1 MYNNVHFG
9 DGVID
14 EAKADVNNR
23 VRGLIKIVIDATFDH
38 LETKVKEL
46 PEKIK
51 QLRNSPEIEQEITAL
66 WSEYLFEEGLVS
78 KGYKGLPDDLLISN
92 FHQEG
97 YLDGLYIGYILAM
110 MALADNDI
118 PKDAILSV
126 RDYIR
131 PNLIRNHYN
140 DKDKFISRYKDEKYN
155 WIDKAVETD

>member
-1 MYNNVHFG
+1 MNNNVHFG

-14 EAKADVNNR
+14 EAKADVNSR
-23 VRGLIKIVIDATFDH
+23 VSGLIKIVIDATFDH

-110 MALADNDI
+110 MALTDNDI
-118 PKDAILSV
+118 PKNAILSV

-131 PNLIRNHYN
+131 PNLIGHHY
-140 DKDKFISRYKDEKYN
+140 DDRDEFIKRYKDEKYS
-155 WIDKAVETD
+155 WIDRARETK

>member
-1 MYNNVHFG
+1 MNNNVHFG

-14 EAKADVNNR
+14 EAKADVNSR
-23 VRGLIKIVIDATFDH
+23 VSGLIKIVIDATFDH

-46 PEKIK
+46 PERIK

-110 MALADNDI
+110 MALTDNDI
-118 PKDAILSV
+118 PKNAILSV

-131 PNLIRNHYN
+131 PNLIGHHY
-140 DKDKFISRYKDEKYN
+140 DDRDEFIKRYKDEKYS
-155 WIDKAVETD
+155 WIDRARETK